1 VSFSWQRVV
10 SWVVALGVGLV
21 YGAAGTIAHAYR
33 LGWFPLGLI
42 LALVGVAALLVAVRA
57 LTADRWAT
65 LACGVGLVVA
75 TWLFSGSG
83 PGGSVIV
90 PSGKLDSLGGVNLG
104 IVWSIAVPVIVAA
117 LVLWPSRSGRSRRAD
132 NLD

>member
-1 VSFSWQRVV
+1 VSFSWQRAV

-21 YGAAGTIAHAYR
+21 YGTAGTIAHAYR
-33 LGWFPLGLI
+33 LGAFPLGLV
-42 LALVGVAALLVAVRA
+42 LALVGVIALLVAVRT

-65 LACGVGLVVA
+65 LACGLGLVVA

-90 PSGKLDSLGGVNLG
+90 PSGKLDSLGWVNLG
-104 IVWSIAVPVIVAA
+104 IVWSIAVPVIAVA
-117 LVLWPSRSGRSRRAD
+117 VVVWPARSGRRRRVD